1 MLTMAADKAKTQRR
15 VYVLPTELVDRLVA
29 YQAAMGF
36 QSEVETVRRLLDEA
50 LKSRDDWRTITR
62 RVVERLKETR
72 ELRDIAGEILIQHPL
87 VTSVNIDPS
96 GVKFQLKTGEA
107 IEVDP
112 QGNVNATDDDGR
124 MIELDPKPR
133 RNDFGRG
140 LDDEIPF

>member
-1 MLTMAADKAKTQRR
+1 MAADKAKTQRR

-87 VTSVNIDPS
+87 VTSVNIDPA
-96 GVKFQLKTGEA
+96 GVKFQLKTGET
-107 IEVDP
+107 IDVDP
-112 QGNVNATDDDGR
+112 QGLVNAVDDDGR

-133 RNDFGRG
+133 RSDFGRG
-140 LDDEIPF
+140 TDDEIPF